1 MIPIELSV
9 FFWDVNPRTFDP
21 LSYPLYTLARL
32 LEFGDERAVAWMI
45 QAFSPGQ
52 IREVVRSER
61 RLTRRSANF
70 WALVYGIPIGEVA
83 ALCGGGRP
91 SP

>member
-1 MIPIELSV
+1 MTPHELDV
-9 FFWDVNPRTFDP
+9 FFWDVNPRTFEP

-45 QAFSPGQ
+45 QAFSSDQ
-52 IREVVRSER
+52 IREVVRSES

-70 WALVYGIPIGEVA
+70 WALVYGIPMGEVA
-83 ALCGGGRP
+83 ALSGDGRLA
-91 SP
+91 S